1 MPQNQISPD
10 AVQRINDFNS
20 LLQFCG
26 MKLGWDIDPD
36 YEFDELTFDWRQ
48 DELNLSDE
56 ATRRLRGGVVRQL
69 REFAPG
75 QPWGVFFVEFAT
87 EKVYRASLR
96 QILRALIPRQ
106 RARPDQPVWQHE
118 NLLFICAT
126 RDYQEFTFAHFRGAQ
141 AARSV
146 LTTFGW
152 RQGDTHLRTLCE
164 HNLPALTLPRDT
176 TDANG
181 WLEAWR
187 QAFDIEKV
195 TGKFFAEYSVVFQ
208 QVEAQVRRG
217 IPAAEQA
224 RLYTQRLFNRLMFIY
239 FIQKKGWLSF
249 QGDKNYLR
257 AMYDEAMRR
266 GENFKRERLY
276 WLFFWGMSNVGEARE
291 AHAAEVLRER
301 RGDVP
306 FLNGGLFDMEDEW
319 DGNRDAVPLDN
330 DDFAAILALFERY
343 NFTVEEST
351 PLDVQVAV
359 DPEMLGKVF
368 EELVTGRHESGS
380 YYTPRPIVSFMC
392 REALKHYLKNVEQVV
407 NLFPDSPSKNVEQAA
422 SLFPDR
428 LAACRT
434 PDVEQAASLFPDSAP
449 KNVEQAASLFPDR
462 LAACRTDAIAR
473 FVDEGDAGELSDP
486 ESVLEALRRVK
497 VCDPA
502 CGSGA
507 YLLGMLQELM
517 RLRAALFQSKRL
529 DAASLYERKRSIIEN
544 NLYGVDKDPFAV
556 QIACLRLWLSLAI
569 EADEP
574 QPLPNLDFKI
584 GCGDSLLAPAP
595 SESEKQMTFGRGAL
609 VAEYRRA
616 KGDYVRCNNHEQ
628 KARLRERIAEL
639 RTEIALALHHQTPR
653 AGDSQIK
660 SKQSRLNV
668 LEQNL
673 ATARN
678 PSIAAQLQKEAD
690 KIRRTLHE
698 WQQAAARPDE
708 RIFDWAVEFAE
719 VFMPE
724 TQETSLLDEP
734 PMLFEDS
741 RPQAALIE
749 QAPQAQTGGFDIIL
763 ANPPYVDQRLLERS
777 YKDTKLKPVFRE
789 VYNGTADLY
798 VYFFGRANQLLKRN
812 GVGVFISSN
821 KWLLAD
827 YGEKLRQHLL
837 DAKMFHWI
845 IDFGDQPVFKATA
858 YPCIFVWQNQPRDSA
873 STLLALVSDLKH
885 CYEEGIREHTAR
897 VAQTIPHAQF
907 GAGKIRVSLRPNS
920 NLREML
926 SKGQPLR
933 DFISDGIYRG
943 IITGLNEAFIINREV
958 RDYLISEDSKNSE
971 IIKPMLAGEGI
982 RRYEVCFG
990 EQYLIWTFVGV
1001 PINLYPAVFEHLKG
1015 YQSKAEVRCDKGQ
1028 YWWELRSCAYYDA
1041 FNEPKI
1047 IYPQIMMY
1055 ARFYMDEAKFFLT
1068 QKCFMIP
1075 RADWYLL
1082 GVLNS
1087 SLIWDYIKEGS
1098 PTLRG
1103 GYSELRSEFVLN
1115 MPIPDA
1121 PAGEREAVA
1130 RLAQQTQELHT
1141 QRRGRVEQFLGECGT
1156 SPAASSSRN
1165 PLEQPWTLTAADFAK
1180 RARHADPARDE
1191 TAALTERLA
1200 AVEREIDQRIA
1211 ALYGVPLAHTD
1222 MVSRFSLRHFDN
1234 DIRKEYDRLP
1244 ACRSGGEQAGTR
1256 NHFAAISPTGWQPVV
1271 LSYVVIKFTFMAGL
1285 SGRCFSPLG
1294 RTTRRIV

>member
-1 MPQNQISPD
+1 MPQNQISPAD
-10 AVQRINDFNS
+10 VQCISDFDS

-26 MKLGWDIDPD
+26 TKLDWDINPD

-48 DELNLSDE
+48 DELNLSED
-56 ATRRLRGGVVRQL
+56 AAGRLRGGVVRQL

-319 DGNRDAVPLDN
+319 DGNRDAVPLNN
-330 DDFAAILALFERY
+330 DAFAAILALFERY

-392 REALKHYLKNVEQVV
+392 REALKHYLKNVEQAAS
-407 NLFPDSPSKNVEQAA
+407 LFPDNAAKNVEQAA

-434 PDVEQAASLFPDSAP
+434 PDVEQAASLLPDSAP

-462 LAACRTDAIAR
+462 LAACRTPDVEQAASLLPDRLAACRTDAIAR
-473 FVDEGDAGELSDP
+473 FVDEGDAGELNDP
-486 ESVLEALRRVK
+486 ESVLAALQTVK

-517 RLRAALFQSKRL
+517 RLRATLFQSRRL

-660 SKQSRLNV
+660 SKQARLTV

-673 ATARN
+673 ASARN
-678 PSIAAQLQKEAD
+678 PTIAAQLNKEAD

-734 PMLFEDS
+734 PLLFEDS
-741 RPQAALIE
+741 RPQATLIE
-749 QAPQAQTGGFDIIL
+749 QAPQAETGGFDIVL
-763 ANPPYVDQRLLERS
+763 ANPPYVRQELLGRDYKERR
-777 YKDTKLKPVFRE
+777 LKPV
-789 VYNGTADLY
+789 YKNIYSGTADLY
-798 VYFFGRANQLLKRN
+798 VYFYARAQELLGRGGTIA
-812 GVGVFISSN
+812 FISSN
-821 KWLLAD
+821 KWFRAG
-827 YGEKLRQHLL
+827 YGRGLRQFLATQDTLHAL
-837 DAKMFHWI
+837 
-845 IDFGDQPVFKATA
+845 IDFGDAPIFRAIA
-858 YPCIFVWQNQPRDSA
+858 YPSIVILQKVAPGQNDVQVWTPPTVSKVEDF
-873 STLLALVSDLKH
+873 STDF
-885 CYEEGIREHTAR
+885 
-897 VAQTIPHAQF
+897 HAQAF
-907 GAGKIRVSLRPNS
+907 RVPQAEFKPDGWRLESPTVLRLLDKLRAAGP
-920 NLREML
+920 
-926 SKGQPLR
+926 PLGEYVNGR
-933 DFISDGIYRG
+933 FYYGIK
-943 IITGLNEAFIINREV
+943 TGLNEAFVVDRAT
-958 RDYLISEDSKNSE
+958 RDRLIAEHASSEEILKPFLRGRDVKRWRVEYAGRYLIKIESSENKTHT
-971 IIKPMLAGEGI
+971 
-982 RRYEVCFG
+982 
-990 EQYLIWTFVGV
+990 WTDKEDAEAVFAAT
-1001 PINLYPAVFEHLKG
+1001 YPAIHAHLQQFRAALIKR
-1015 YQSKAEVRCDKGQ
+1015 QDKGR
-1028 YWWELRSCAYYDA
+1028 YFWELRSCKYWDE
-1041 FNEPKI
+1041 FSKTKI
-1047 IYPQIMMY
+1047 LYPDIYNHQSF
-1055 ARFYMDEAKFFLT
+1055 AWDEQGFFSANT
-1068 QKCFMIP
+1068 SYFIP
-1075 RADWYLL
+1075 ASEKWLIAL
-1082 GVLNS
+1082 LNS
-1087 SLIWDYIKEGS
+1087 NLIEWFYSFVSNKVRGGYLRAFSDYIKQI
-1098 PTLRG
+1098 
-1103 GYSELRSEFVLN
+1103 
-1115 MPIPDA
+1115 PIAAATPEQRA
-1121 PAGEREAVA
+1121 ALEALVDEI
-1130 RLAQQTQELHT
+1130 LA
-1141 QRRGRVEQFLGECGT
+1141 
-1156 SPAASSSRN
+1156 
-1165 PLEQPWTLTAADFAK
+1165 AK
-1180 RARHADPARDE
+1180 RADAQADV
-1191 TAALTERLA
+1191 AAQED
-1200 AVEREIDQRIA
+1200 EIDRLVYG
-1211 ALYGVPLAHTD
+1211 LYGLSA
-1222 MVSRFSLRHFDN
+1222 N
-1234 DIRKEYDRLP
+1234 EI
-1244 ACRSGGEQAGTR
+1244 
-1256 NHFAAISPTGWQPVV
+1256 AIVE
-1271 LSYVVIKFTFMAGL
+1271 
-1285 SGRCFSPLG
+1285 GR
-1294 RTTRRIV
+1294 